1 MKRILIASLLST
13 LAFAASAQGQVTVS
27 ATADTPSTNA
37 NAQVANASPFCLRE
51 TGSLIVASQNAK
63 AERRARA
70 AAKGNE
76 TTGYVAPQLRCS
88 EIGRSYT
95 QEDIRRTGALNLADA
110 LRQLDPTVN

>member
-13 LAFAASAQGQVTVS
+13 LAFAASAQGQVSVS
-27 ATADTPSTNA
+27 ATADAPTADA
-37 NAQVANASPFCLRE
+37 NGQVANASPFCLHE

-70 AAKGNE
+70 AARSNE
-76 TTGYVAPQLRCS
+76 TSGYEAPKLRCS

-110 LRQLDPTVN
+110 LRQLDPTVY